1 MPFRVLIAGG
11 GIAALEAALALRADA
26 LDLVDVEVLA
36 PDGEFVYRPL
46 ATAAAFHAAETAR
59 FPLRTLVE
67 DAGARL
73 RPGRLVSVDA
83 DPHRVTTDAGEV
95 LEYDALVLAL
105 GAVPR
110 PAIPGAVTFAGPG
123 DEAALG
129 EVLEAAVTGA
139 VEKLVFALP
148 SNVGWPLPAY
158 ELALLT
164 AGYLDDA
171 GATGAEVVV
180 VTPEDA
186 PLGAFGGQASDAVAE
201 VLRFRGVELVL
212 GTVPLSFADR
222 TLRVAPNG
230 DGIPADA
237 VVAMPRL
244 EGPHIA
250 GVTADVDGFVPVDSY
265 GAVIGLDDVWAAGDL
280 TTFTVKQG
288 GIAAQQ
294 ADAAAAAIAA
304 RAGADVEP
312 VPFRPVLR
320 GLLLTGLVPRYLRG
334 GEPGDSA
341 ADTEPLWWP
350 PTKIVGRHLSPFLA
364 ARLGATA

>member
-1 MPFRVLIAGG
+1 MAFRVLIAGG
-11 GIAALEAALALRADA
+11 GVAALETALALRADA
-26 LDLVDVEVLA
+26 SGLVDVEVLA
-36 PDGEFVYRPL
+36 PNSDFVYRPL
-46 ATAAAFHAAETAR
+46 ATAAPFHTAEPAH
-59 FPLRTLVE
+59 FPLRMLVE
-67 DAGARL
+67 EAGAHL
-73 RPGRLVSVDA
+73 RPGRLAAVDA
-83 DPHRVTTDAGEV
+83 DPHRVSTDAGET
-95 LEYDALVLAL
+95 LDYDALVLAL

-123 DEAALG
+123 DEPALREVLDAAL
-129 EVLEAAVTGA
+129 TGGA
-139 VEKLVFALP
+139 NRLVFAVP
-148 SNVGWPLPAY
+148 SNIGWPLPAY

-171 GATGAEVVV
+171 GAAGVEIMV

-201 VLRFRGVELVL
+201 VLTFRGVKLLV
-212 GTVPLSFADR
+212 GTVPLSFADG
-222 TLRVAPNG
+222 TLPVAPNG

-250 GVTADVDGFVPVDSY
+250 GVAADSDGFVPVDAF
-265 GAVIGLDDVWAAGDL
+265 GAVPGVDDVWAAGDL
-280 TTFTVKQG
+280 TTFKVKQG
-288 GIAAQQ
+288 GMAAQQ
-294 ADAAAAAIAA
+294 ADTVAATIAA

-312 VPFRPVLR
+312 SPFRPVLR
-320 GLLLTGLVPRYLRG
+320 GMLLTGLVPRYLRG
-334 GEPGDSA
+334 GEPGSSA

-364 ARLGATA
+364 AHLGAAA

>member
-1 MPFRVLIAGG
+1 MAFRVLIAGG
-11 GIAALEAALALRADA
+11 GVAALEAALALRADA
-26 LDLVDVEVLA
+26 PGLVDVELLA
-36 PDGEFVYRPL
+36 PDADFVYRPL
-46 ATAAAFHAAETAR
+46 ATAAPFHTAEPAR
-59 FPLRTLVE
+59 FPLRLLVE
-67 DAGARL
+67 EAGARL
-73 RPGRLVSVDA
+73 RPGRLAAVDA
-83 DPHRVTTDAGEV
+83 DPHRVSTDEGEV

-105 GAVPR
+105 GAVPH
-110 PAIPGAVTFAGPG
+110 PAIPGSVTFAGPG
-123 DEAALG
+123 DEPAIR
-129 EVLEAAVTGA
+129 EVLDAAVTGT
-139 VEKLVFALP
+139 VERLVFAVP

-201 VLRFRGVELVL
+201 VLRFRGVELLV
-212 GTVPLSFADR
+212 GTFPLSFADG

-230 DGIPADA
+230 DGIPAD
-237 VVAMPRL
+237 VVIAMPRL
-244 EGPHIA
+244 EGPRIA
-250 GVTADVDGFVPVDSY
+250 GVPADVDGFVPVDPY

-280 TTFTVKQG
+280 TTFKVKQG

-294 ADAAAAAIAA
+294 ADAAAASIAA

-312 VPFRPVLR
+312 SPFRPVLR

-350 PTKIVGRHLSPFLA
+350 PTKIVGQHLSPFLA
-364 ARLGATA
+364 ARHGAAV